1 MTAIGVNKMAKFF
14 KWMLISI
21 LVLISLPILL
31 VGFIVVGMGIAAI
44 HEKFEE
50 KNQPSQSI
58 TEKVYSDGRHTI
70 VSFSNK
76 RFSIEKGIWDGETT
90 KCLID
95 RKKSGPE
102 ATIDYIE
109 KYKEVLSCV
118 YTIGERGY
126 TKLNYETAEIIQ
138 SKDINLF
145 SEEDIKIFKELESK
159 KA

>member
-1 MTAIGVNKMAKFF
+1 MSKFF
-14 KWMLISI
+14 KWTLISI

-31 VGFIVVGMGIAAI
+31 VCFILVGMGIAAI

-70 VSFSNK
+70 VSFGNK
-76 RFSIEKGIWDGETT
+76 RFSIEKGVWDGETT

-109 KYKEVLSCV
+109 KYKEILSYV
-118 YTIGERGY
+118 YTIGEKGY
-126 TKLNYETAEIIQ
+126 TKLNYDTGEVIQ
-138 SKDINLF
+138 SKNIDDF
-145 SEEDIKIFKELESK
+145 SEEDKEIFK
-159 KA
+159 AFD